1 MELVSVYTAL
11 NPAEAELIRSRLEAS
26 KFLVIVKNENAAL
39 AIGGYSLAVGGIE
52 VQVPEDQAQA
62 ARQLLQ
68 CCQASPSE

>member
-1 MELVSVYTAL
+1 
-11 NPAEAELIRSRLEAS
+11 
-26 KFLVIVKNENAAL
+26 
-39 AIGGYSLAVGGIE
+39 VGGIE